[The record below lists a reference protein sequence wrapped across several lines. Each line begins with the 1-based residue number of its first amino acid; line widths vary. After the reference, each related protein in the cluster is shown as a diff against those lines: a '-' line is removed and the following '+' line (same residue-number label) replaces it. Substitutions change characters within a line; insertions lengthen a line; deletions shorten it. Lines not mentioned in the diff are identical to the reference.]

1 MSHVDDGTLHAYLDG
16 ELTAVEAQ
24 GVEAHVAQCPACRVR
39 LQEERTLIARAD
51 ELLGLAAPPDRG
63 ASPPFPL
70 SALRRGGQGVRLL
83 SALRRG
89 GQGVRLPLAW
99 AATVLLALRVGMYL
113 GGAPPARHAQPAA
126 ESAGDL
132 TAHPAATLPAVRET
146 LSVKRPAASPAQRP
160 RQAQRPAAPAA
171 QAAPEGAERR
181 QANAVGE
188 VAHAMEAGE
197 DSLEASRARE
207 ERTAAQP
214 PMSSALYRADGGY
227 TVTGPALTLD
237 SARALLGADP
247 QVVPGLP
254 VRAIHT
260 ARRMGYSVL
269 VVVEQALDS
278 STTITVINGR
288 PSTLQLDAVVVSSA
302 ARPDSTGAA
311 GRALVVRGRAA
322 PPTDSL
328 PPAAR
333 KADAAWYT
341 RGAFADRSSAE
352 LFVEVR
358 GPLSAD
364 SLAALKR
371 RLQPLR
377 P

>member
-181 QANAVGE
+181 QANAVG
-188 VAHAMEAGE
+188 A
-197 DSLEASRARE
+197 
-207 ERTAAQP
+207 
-214 PMSSALYRADGGY
+214 
-227 TVTGPALTLD
+227 LD

-247 QVVPGLP
+247 LVVPGLP